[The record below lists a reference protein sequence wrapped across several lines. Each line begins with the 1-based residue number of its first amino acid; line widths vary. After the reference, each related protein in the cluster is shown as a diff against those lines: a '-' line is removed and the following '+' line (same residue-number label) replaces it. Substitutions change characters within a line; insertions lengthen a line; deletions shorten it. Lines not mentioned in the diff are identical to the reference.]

1 MRLRRLRQPIHI
13 SWLIALG
20 CLSFVIGV
28 WLALYVSLGEWWI
41 GLVGVGCLGLGFW
54 RRRVYILPLIVVGGV
69 AIGIWHG
76 SVSSDALHIYQ
87 PLIGKQVSLSGHIK
101 DDPVTNA
108 KGQLVIQLDAIKAD
122 AHNLPGSVWASILGK
137 PDLKRGDEVVVVGE
151 LSIGFGSYAGA
162 LYTAKITAITHPQPG
177 DIARVVRDWFVS
189 GIHRAIPE
197 PAASLGIGYVV
208 GLKSAL
214 PDDLA
219 QALQTAGLSHVVVA
233 SGYNLT
239 ILVRLARRLLVKVSK
254 YLAMISASVM
264 IVCFVAVT
272 GLSPSMTR
280 AGLVSGLSLAAWY
293 YGRAFHPFVLLP
305 LAAATTV
312 ALQPNYIWGD
322 VGWELSFAAFA
333 AVMIVGP
340 LFQRYFFGDKKPG
353 TIRQIL
359 GETVAAHIVTIPII
373 LLAFG
378 MLSNIA
384 IPANLLVVPL
394 VPLAMLLT
402 FIAGIAGLVV
412 PAIASWVGLPAT
424 WLLEYMITTTQ
435 YLANL
440 PWAQTKLVAPWWI
453 SPAYYVVLAG
463 ICVYVWRV
471 TKFSL
476 RTASIVE

>member
-1 MRLRRLRQPIHI
+1 
-13 SWLIALG
+13 
-20 CLSFVIGV
+20 V
-28 WLALYVSLGEWWI
+28 WLALYVSLGEWWAS
-41 GLVGVGCLGLGFW
+41 LVAVGGFGLGLW
-54 RRRVYILPLIVVGGV
+54 RRRIYALPLVVAGGV
-69 AIGIWHG
+69 ALGLWHG

-87 PLIGKQVSLSGHIK
+87 PLIGKQISLTGHIK
-101 DDPVTNA
+101 DDPAVNA
-108 KGQLVIQLDAIKAD
+108 KGQLVIQLDSVTARS
-122 AHNLPGSVWASILGK
+122 HSLPGSVWVSVIGK
-137 PDLKRGDEVVVVGE
+137 PDLKRGDEVVVAGE
-151 LSIGFGSYAGA
+151 LSAGFGSYAGA
-162 LYTAKITAITHPQPG
+162 LYTARIMTITHPQPG
-177 DIARVVRDWFVS
+177 DIARVVRDWFVV
-189 GIHRAIPE
+189 GIRRAIPE
-197 PAASLGIGYVV
+197 PEASLGIGYLV

-219 QALQTAGLSHVVVA
+219 QALQIAGLSHVVIA

-239 ILVRLARRLLVKVSK
+239 ILVRLARRLFVKLSK

-264 IVCFVAVT
+264 IMCFVAVT

-293 YGRAFHPFVLLP
+293 YGRVFHPFVLLP
-305 LAAATTV
+305 LTAAVTV

-340 LFQRYFFGDKKPG
+340 LFQRYFFGEKEPG

-402 FIAGIAGLVV
+402 FIAGIAGLTF
-412 PAIASWVGLPAT
+412 PAIASIVGLPAT
-424 WLLEYMITTTQ
+424 WLLGYMITTTQ
-435 YLANL
+435 YLASL
-440 PWAQTKLVAPWWI
+440 PWAQTKFTAPWWI
-453 SPAYYVVLAG
+453 SPVYYVVLAA

-476 RTASIVE
+476 RTSSVVE

>member
-1 MRLRRLRQPIHI
+1 MRLRRLRQPIHA

-28 WLALYVSLGEWWI
+28 WLALYVSLGYWWI
-41 GLVGVGCLGLGFW
+41 GLFSLGGFGLGFW
-54 RRRVYILPLIVVGGV
+54 RRRVYVLPFVIAGGV
-69 AIGIWHG
+69 VLGIWHG
-76 SVSSDALHIYQ
+76 SVSSDALRIYQ
-87 PLIGKQVSLSGHIK
+87 PLVGKQVSLAGHIK
-101 DDPVTNA
+101 DDPSVNA
-108 KGQLVIQLDAIKAD
+108 GQLVIQLDSIKAGS
-122 AHNLPGSVWASILGK
+122 HSLPGSVWASVIGK
-137 PDLKRGDEVVVVGE
+137 PDLKRGDEVVVMGE
-151 LSIGFGSYAGA
+151 LSVGFGSYSGA
-162 LYTAKITAITHPQPG
+162 MYRAKITTITHPQPG
-177 DIARVVRDWFVS
+177 DIARVVRDWFVAAV
-189 GIHRAIPE
+189 HKAIPE
-197 PAASLGIGYVV
+197 PRASLGVGYLV
-208 GLKSAL
+208 GQKSAL

-219 QALQTAGLSHVVVA
+219 QALQIAGLSHVVVA

-239 ILVRLARRLLVKVSK
+239 ILVRLARRLFVKVSK
-254 YLAMISASVM
+254 YLAMVSASVM

-293 YGRAFHPFVLLP
+293 YGRTFHPFVLLP
-305 LAAATTV
+305 LAAAATV

-373 LLAFG
+373 LSAFG
-378 MLSNIA
+378 YLSNVA
-384 IPANLLVVPL
+384 IPANLLIVPL
-394 VPLAMLLT
+394 VPVAMLLT
-402 FIAGIAGLVV
+402 FMAGIAGLIV
-412 PAIASWVGLPAT
+412 PTIAVWIGLPAT
-424 WLLEYMITTTQ
+424 WLLGYMITTAQ

-440 PWAQTKLVAPWWI
+440 PWSQTKLTVPWWAGF
-453 SPAYYVVLAG
+453 AYYIVLAG
-463 ICVYVWRV
+463 ICAYIWRV